1 MNLNWLNKRNNHE
14 LIVFFNGWGM
24 DDNAIR
30 HLDVENFDV
39 LTVCDYNTLEPLPDL
54 SMYQKKYVV
63 AWSMGV
69 MIATNYDIGQISA
82 TAINGTPCPIDIEY
96 GINPKVYKLMEL
108 GFNEN
113 SKEKFIAKMFDTSE
127 NILNV
132 TQRSVESQKSELTAL
147 KNYSANI
154 NYEFSR
160 RIIANNDN
168 IIPTKSQINYWK
180 TYETINGGHY
190 IFHNYKKWKELL

>member
-14 LIVFFNGWGM
+14 LIIFFNGWGM

-54 SMYQKKYVV
+54 SMYPKKYVV

-127 NILNV
+127 IILNV

>member
-1 MNLNWLNKRNNHE
+1 MNLNWLNKKNNNK

-24 DDNAIR
+24 DDNAVR
-30 HLDVENFDV
+30 HLDTEDFDV

-54 SMYQKKYVV
+54 SMYLKKYIV

-69 MIATNYDIGQISA
+69 MIATNYEIGQISA
-82 TAINGTPCPIDIEY
+82 TAINGTPFPINLEY

-113 SKEKFIAKMFDTSE
+113 SREKFVAKMFNSSE
-127 NILNV
+127 EIFNV
-132 TQRSVESQKSELTAL
+132 TQRPVDSQKTELTAL
-147 KNYSANI
+147 KNYLPNTD
-154 NYEFSR
+154 YKFSR
-160 RIIANNDN
+160 VIVADNDN
-168 IIPTKSQINYWK
+168 IIPTKSQLNYWE
-180 TYETINGGHY
+180 TPETINGGHY